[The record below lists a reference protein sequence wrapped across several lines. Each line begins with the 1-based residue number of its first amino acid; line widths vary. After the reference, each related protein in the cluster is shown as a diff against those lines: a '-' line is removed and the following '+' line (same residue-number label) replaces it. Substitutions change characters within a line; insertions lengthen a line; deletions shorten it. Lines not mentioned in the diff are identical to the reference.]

1 MISACQDSEEGG
13 DISDVRRFHLPD
25 PKGKAG
31 GAMSSAILS
40 VLYQHN
46 QSDTLDETSWVHLL
60 GQLSLQLNQ
69 TGFTQKPVLSS
80 SRLID
85 MQKSAQFCN
94 TNNQGVKRAVLIG
107 INYTGQKGELTGCW
121 NDCRNM
127 REYLVKIQGFKRDN
141 VIMIM
146 DDGVHF
152 SPTRLN
158 IITAFK
164 NLVNHSADGDTVFL
178 HFSGHGGKT
187 IDLNGDEDDGYDE
200 TLIPVD
206 FRTHGVSWCCS

>member
-1 MISACQDSEEGG
+1 
-13 DISDVRRFHLPD
+13 
-25 PKGKAG
+25 
-31 GAMSSAILS
+31 
-40 VLYQHN
+40 
-46 QSDTLDETSWVHLL
+46 
-60 GQLSLQLNQ
+60 
-69 TGFTQKPVLSS
+69 
-80 SRLID
+80 
-85 MQKSAQFCN
+85 
-94 TNNQGVKRAVLIG
+94 
-107 INYTGQKGELTGCW
+107 
-121 NDCRNM
+121 
-127 REYLVKIQGFKRDN
+127 
-141 VIMIM
+141 MIM